1 MKVAQVYD
9 VVEEMGVKVVRSRP
23 GQEVETSVT
32 VRLATTRV
40 DKREKSTALVDAM
53 VASDESKM
61 QLLKRKGERRMDDGG
76 WSVWRDDVVVNS
88 EGGLVWRRIATTPL
102 GVSPEKPAA
111 SEREIK
117 AGATATLKTGLVSA
131 YTPKF
136 SCQADFAQRRA
147 SSSHSDQQAMSCLLC
162 NHGPCDAL
170 FLYLAMGVSTFVPL
184 QLGSSSCR
192 IPT

>member
-111 SEREIK
+111 SERSK
-117 AGATATLKTGLVSA
+117 QG
-131 YTPKF
+131 
-136 SCQADFAQRRA
+136 QRPR
-147 SSSHSDQQAMSCLLC
+147 SKQD
-162 NHGPCDAL
+162 
-170 FLYLAMGVSTFVPL
+170 
-184 QLGSSSCR
+184 
-192 IPT
+192 